1 MPYLPRNYQDGGTV
15 STQFIRQDPEI
26 EAYRLGLL
34 GDVQKFVQQQ
44 IASGQLPPDYQV
56 AGLSG
61 LEQLGAQRAGAGV
74 GAYEPYISGG
84 LGGIQAGQAAISGMA
99 LPTMGGALGAY
110 QAGLRQ
116 LPGAAAQF
124 DPTTAQAFMDPYE
137 EQVVQQTLADLQRQ
151 SAIADQTL
159 KAQSVGAG
167 AFGGSRQGIQLAEG
181 ARNLQEAQAR
191 TSGQLRSAGY
201 QQSLQQAQQAFEAA
215 RQRQLA
221 GVGLTGQLAQGIG
234 QIGVQTG
241 QLGAQ
246 LGTLGIQEAGL
257 GELTSN
263 IGIAQSRNLMDI
275 GGIQRAQQQAELD
288 ALRQTNL
295 ERQQFPYQNYGFL
308 SDIYQ
313 GVPTGQQ
320 SIFSQGYQ
328 PQSTLASLAGTAGGV
343 LAAGAAANKVFG

>member
-1 MPYLPRNYQDGGTV
+1 MPVQ
-15 STQFIRQDPEI
+15 TQIIAESPEI
-26 EAYRLGLL
+26 EQYRLGLL
-34 GDVQKFVQQQ
+34 KDVNEFIQKQ
-44 IASGQLPPDYQV
+44 IASGQLPPGFQV
-56 AGLSG
+56 ADLAG
-61 LEQLGAQRAGAGV
+61 LEQQGAALAGQGI
-74 GAYEPYISGG
+74 GAWEPYISGG

-110 QAGLRQ
+110 QAGLTQ
-116 LPGAAAQF
+116 LPGVAAQF

-215 RQRQLA
+215 LQRQLA

-275 GGIQRAQQQAELD
+275 GGIQRAQQQSELD

-295 ERQQFPYQNYGFL
+295 ERQQFPYQQYSFL

-313 GVPTGQQ
+313 GVPSGSQ
-320 SIFSQGYQ
+320 SIFSQAVR
-328 PQSTLASLAGTAGGV
+328 PQSAFATLAGTGV
-343 LAAGAAANKVFG
+343 GALAGAAAAKRAGIF